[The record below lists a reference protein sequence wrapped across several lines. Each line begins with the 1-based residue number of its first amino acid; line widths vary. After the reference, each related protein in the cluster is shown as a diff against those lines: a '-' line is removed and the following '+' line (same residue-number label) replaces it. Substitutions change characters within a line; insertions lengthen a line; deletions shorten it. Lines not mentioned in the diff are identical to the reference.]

1 MKIIKYIIIGLIQGL
16 TEPLPI
22 SSSAHMVFIN
32 HYFKLEPMSLSFEI
46 IINFASTLAI
56 ALFFFRDLKDLI
68 INTFKKNKDCIY
80 NHTYTTKLVI
90 ASIPA
95 TLVGFLCHE
104 LIDEYFLSF
113 FSCSIFLFITGL
125 FLCLCLFFLR
135 KEKSFTE
142 NINYKNAVFIG
153 TFQAIALIPG
163 LSRSGLTLTAGL
175 SQNIKL
181 KNTLKFSFFL
191 YLIASIGAL
200 VLSLFKLSN
209 TSFDIVPTI
218 LSGVS
223 AFVGTSISIRIFYN
237 LLNKKL
243 IKFFMIYCFL
253 VSITNI
259 IIYFTNL

>member
-1 MKIIKYIIIGLIQGL
+1 MKIIKYIIIGLIQGF
-16 TEPLPI
+16 TEPLPV

-32 HYFKLEPMSLSFEI
+32 HYLGLEPMSLSFEI
-46 IINFASTLAI
+46 VINFASTLAI
-56 ALFFFRDLKDLI
+56 AIFFFKDLKGLI
-68 INTFKKNKDCIY
+68 INTFTKNKHNIY
-80 NHTYTTKLVI
+80 NHTYTVKLVI

-95 TLVGFLCHE
+95 ALVGLLCHE

-125 FLCLCLFFLR
+125 FLCLCLFFSK

-200 VLSLFKLSN
+200 VLSIFKLPN
-209 TSFDIVPTI
+209 TNFDILPTI
-218 LSGVS
+218 LSGIS
-223 AFVGTSISIRIFYN
+223 AFIGTSVSIRIFYN
-237 LLNKKL
+237 HLNKRL

-253 VSITNI
+253 VSTVNI
-259 IIYFTNL
+259 IIYFTTL

>member
-32 HYFKLEPMSLSFEI
+32 HYFKLEPMSLNFEI

-56 ALFFFRDLKDLI
+56 ALI
-68 INTFKKNKDCIY
+68 INTFKKNKDSIY
-80 NHTYTTKLVI
+80 NHTYMAKLVI

-95 TLVGFLCHE
+95 ALVGFLCHE

-125 FLCLCLFFLR
+125 FLCLCLFLLK

-142 NINYKNAVFIG
+142 NINYKNAIFIG

-243 IKFFMIYCFL
+243 IKFFMFYCFL
-253 VSITNI
+253 VSIINI
-259 IIYFTNL
+259 IIYFANL